1 MPNLFEIEKIQKSI
15 QEFKKLPKEDNEDQD
30 NEDPFNLYWYNVK
43 WYNLSDDYEKY
54 VIFPKKLK
62 PKNFDQGNTGL
73 CFLFSSLSSIST
85 IPGLI
90 NKLFGKNE
98 KWWINKSFIVYMFH
112 NNEKTEIIVNDSFPF
127 DLEDL
132 ENNPPWIWSKPG
144 DNELFAKIIEKAYL
158 IYKLFFDFG
167 GKALNNNI
175 REIIYGGGKESDA
188 MKILINA
195 KTEDIFQKKEDIFQK
210 KNGIYYYNYEEMFK
224 KIKDYKENKKAL
236 ITLDRKFEET
246 NQFGHAYSVLAAWEF
261 KKGLIKKQIL
271 CIKNPWDK
279 GNNTDENFNI
289 QTLKKSLK
297 NFPELIEFNNKYFG
311 LKNAQRNYIDDLID
325 PDSKESSSV
334 FVAPLDYLIQ
344 NGVYK
349 IQAHIPDYDKHFQSV
364 KEEIE
369 LYNKLDKIFHIKQE
383 NNVKNVYD
391 SKMDGNL
398 TRTRVLSIG
407 EEDEREIIS
416 NCYNNN
422 FYQIKKNGQSYFE
435 LERRFGKFKMIN
447 LSKMFLNEY
456 MDNNY
461 LLINQKTKERKVVTL
476 EEILNGNNEK
486 DLTGYD
492 LVCFEHKVTIE
503 KNNYGTFLKD
513 VIQPKTLTNAKV
525 QNLEYKKIQYDNG
538 YYIGWTLNDERH
550 GEGKYYW
557 NDGDYYIGNF
567 QFNKIN
573 GKGKYVFSDG
583 TYKDGEWENDNFIY
597 GTKTYSNGDYYIGH
611 FLFNERNGKGKY
623 FFRDR
628 TYDDG
633 EWENGNFIYG
643 TKTYSNGD
651 YYIGNFS
658 DKKRHGGGKY
668 VYRNGDFYDGNWEN
682 NLENGYGVEKINTIK
697 YEGNFVNG
705 KKHGKFLKYENGV
718 YDGKVEFEYGK
729 EKSICSVF

>member
-1 MPNLFEIEKIQKSI
+1 MIFKEKRMPNLFEIEKIQKSI
-15 QEFKKLPKEDNEDQD
+15 QEFKKLPKEDNED
-30 NEDPFNLYWYNVK
+30 PFNLNYNVK

-158 IYKLFFDFG
+158 IYKLFSDFG

-195 KTEDIFQKKEDIFQK
+195 KTEDIFQKK
-210 KNGIYYYNYEEMFK
+210 NGINYYNYEEMFK

-271 CIKNPWDK
+271 CIKNPWDEGDNK
-279 GNNTDENFNI
+279 EENFNI
-289 QTLKKSLK
+289 RTLKKSLK
-297 NFPELIEFNNKYFG
+297 NFPELIDFNNKYFG
-311 LKNAQRNYIDDLID
+311 LKNTQRNYIDDLID
-325 PDSKESSSV
+325 SDSKKSSV

-344 NGVYK
+344 NGVYL

-447 LSKMFLNEY
+447 LSKMFLKEY

-557 NDGDYYIGNF
+557 NDG
-567 QFNKIN
+567 
-573 GKGKYVFSDG
+573 V
-583 TYKDGEWENDNFIY
+583 
-597 GTKTYSNGDYYIGH
+597 YYIGH
-611 FLFNERNGKGKY
+611 YRFNERHGEGKY
-623 FFRDR
+623 VYRDG
-628 TYDDG
+628 TYEDG

-651 YYIGNFS
+651 YYIGYFKFN
-658 DKKRHGGGKY
+658 KRNGKGKY
-668 VYRNGDFYDGNWEN
+668 VYRDGDYYDGNWEN
-682 NLENGYGVEKINTIK
+682 NLENGYGVEKINRIK

-729 EKSICSVF
+729 EKSICSIF